1 MKLNK
6 FVAGFVAVAAL
17 FGAYRYG
24 ASLGSDW
31 RDEYHLKNDLRGS
44 VLYECE
50 SQFSDKTRNRD
61 IYVDYG
67 NQRVFY
73 SNDVDIYYTTHNT
86 TVTKGAISIDVMNN
100 GYYVSLMTMDNGVTR
115 IFLKSNAH
123 IIDSLF
129 CTAKE

>member
-67 NQRVFY
+67 NQRV
-73 SNDVDIYYTTHNT
+73 SIRMMLISTTRPT
-86 TVTKGAISIDVMNN
+86 TQRSRRVPSP
-100 GYYVSLMTMDNGVTR
+100 LM
-115 IFLKSNAH
+115 S
-123 IIDSLF
+123 
-129 CTAKE
+129 